1 MARICP
7 YPGLRPFNEEESLYF
22 KGRGKHID
30 RIKEILEERKFLMV
44 TGASGDGKSSLI
56 FAGLLP
62 IIKAGFLKAK
72 FNRWTFA
79 LFKPERNP
87 ISNLAVELANCLK
100 YENKKTVEANLQL
113 GYSAIVD
120 LYKNSPLFNEKN
132 PRESANLFIL
142 VDQFEELFTY
152 PENYSN
158 GGVSAEVKLLANLLL
173 ETYLLAKQE
182 DLPIYM
188 VCTMRSDYIS
198 NCAAVNGFPELI
210 GESHFFVPRLK
221 RSELI
226 NIIEEP
232 AILSGNKISK
242 RLVSRLVNDV
252 KDGTDALPVLQHALN
267 QIWHQYELGEAD
279 EMDLIHYSMVG
290 GLSLSELPE
299 SEQLEISEWFESL
312 PEYKKN
318 LYLDPGLHN
327 VLNANADEIFEI
339 AHLTHT
345 GIDIS
350 KEESQHII
358 ESTFKC
364 LTKIDDNKAIR
375 NRMTLIEIAEMI
387 GDSEDL
393 SKIEAVLLN
402 YRKEGNT
409 LLYPFVKNE
418 GENGQLSENSILDIT
433 HEALIR
439 NWKKLKDWTNEEHE
453 SVKIYED
460 YNTQLERWLENDKKK
475 DYLLPLG
482 SLSYFET
489 WYKNQSYEPLPWIKR
504 YLSYN
509 KLESQLLN
517 GSNAAHS
524 KTVSSLKQGV
534 YDSLL
539 ATHFSNI
546 KDFIAQ
552 SRKNVDRKKK
562 LARIVSTVISVL
574 LVISVAALFWNIH
587 LRKISKSNEIAMKAF
602 LKLDDDPTLAYRF
615 AENAYQIKSTSL
627 AKQAL
632 MEAYCHPPFY
642 NLLDGH
648 KDFVIDAMFSP
659 DGQFILTASQD
670 NTAKLWNLEGI
681 ELNTL
686 KGHKQPLVLR
696 GKTASFSSDGQYI
709 VTCSLDS
716 TAILWSA
723 QGSFITKMDHD
734 GEVFSCQFSKDNRAI
749 LTTSADKFARIW
761 NLDGKCIQTL
771 QGHRATVYDA
781 CYSKDGNTIVTIS
794 ADSTAILWNKVG
806 DKQLIFENHNARIT
820 EVSFLNNQSVI
831 TTDSK
836 GQVLVWDFEGNISL
850 TVQAHSGRVRNLA
863 VAHNESYFITTGD
876 DKQIKIWNLEGKNI
890 ASLEGHEGLI
900 WGIAISSN
908 DSIIATTANDGTAR
922 IWNTQGEELSILKG
936 HTAQVFTGVFS
947 PDNQLLVTTSHDAT
961 ARVWKISPIKKQLL
975 LGHSGYILNGNF
987 SSDGKH
993 VVTAGWDYSARIWDM
1008 EGRLVQILDDHP
1020 SFVIYYADFLPNNKH
1035 VLTTCSDHNVRIWD
1049 FNGVLIQTLIGHTS
1063 RIWMSSFTPDS
1074 RYILTSSSQDDVKL
1088 WNMEGKDLY
1097 TFKDGFS
1104 GCFSP
1109 NGRSISVAFEN
1120 DVVGIYHW
1128 DGKNDSI
1135 PRIYKELKGYTSGMY
1150 TNNFSPR
1157 GTYISTLSNDST
1169 VVLLDSRGNVFKEFD
1184 PLPDAIDMIRFSKD
1198 EKYVLAVCENAV
1210 HIWEIQGG
1218 KVAVLNG
1225 HTEVVHEADFSPDAR
1240 YVITG
1245 SDDYTARLWD
1255 INGEELLVYSGHKK
1269 AVRTALFSPDGK
1281 HILTTSRDHTARIMP
1296 ISIDEVLKKV
1306 NVEKERGNIWKL
1318 SKEAEETFGID

>member
-1 MARICP
+1 MFR
-7 YPGLRPFNEEESLYF
+7 
-22 KGRGKHID
+22 
-30 RIKEILEERKFLMV
+30 
-44 TGASGDGKSSLI
+44 
-56 FAGLLP
+56 
-62 IIKAGFLKAK
+62 
-72 FNRWTFA
+72 
-79 LFKPERNP
+79 PERNP
-87 ISNLAVELANCLK
+87 VANLAVELANCLK
-100 YENKKTVEANLQL
+100 YENKDTVEANLQL

-152 PENYSN
+152 TENYSN
-158 GGVSAEVKLLANLLL
+158 GSVSAQVKLLSNLLL
-173 ETYLLAKQE
+173 ETYLIAKQE
-182 DLPIYM
+182 DLPIYV

-198 NCAAVNGFPELI
+198 HCAAVNGFPELI

-221 RSELI
+221 RAELI

-232 AILSGNKISK
+232 ALLTGNKISK

-267 QIWHQYELGEAD
+267 QIWHQYELNEAD

-327 VLNANADEIFEI
+327 VLNAHADEIFET
-339 AHLTHT
+339 AHLTHPEV
-345 GIDIS
+345 DIS

-375 NRMTLIEIAEMI
+375 NRMTLKEIAEMI
-387 GDSEDL
+387 GGEEL
-393 SKIEAVLLN
+393 STIEALLLN
-402 YRKEGNT
+402 YRMEGNT
-409 LLYPFVKNE
+409 LLYPFVKN
-418 GENGQLSENSILDIT
+418 GAKNGQLSEDSILDIT

-475 DYLLPLG
+475 DFLLPLG

-489 WYKNQSYEPLPWIKR
+489 WYKNQSYEPLAWIKR
-504 YLSYN
+504 YVSYD
-509 KLESQLLN
+509 KLESQILN
-517 GSNAAHS
+517 ASNVAHS

-534 YDSLL
+534 YDSFV

-546 KDFIAQ
+546 KDFIYQ

-562 LARIVSTVISVL
+562 FARVVSIVISVL

-587 LRKISKSNEIAMKAF
+587 LRKISKSNEIAMKSF
-602 LKLDDDPTLAYRF
+602 LKLEDDPTLAYRF

-648 KDFVIDAMFSP
+648 KGFVTNAVFSP
-659 DGQFILTASQD
+659 DGQFILTASRD
-670 NTAKLWNLEGI
+670 KTAKLWNLEGK

-686 KGHKQPLVLR
+686 RGHTQPLAAYT
-696 GKTASFSSDGQYI
+696 GNTASFSSDGQYI
-709 VTCSLDS
+709 VTGSLDS
-716 TAILWSA
+716 TARLWSA
-723 QGSFITKMDHD
+723 QGKFITKMEHD
-734 GEVFSCQFSKDNRAI
+734 GAVYFCQFSKDNQTI
-749 LTTSADKFARIW
+749 LSTSSDNFARIW

-771 QGHRATVYDA
+771 QGHRAKVYDA

-794 ADSTAILWNKVG
+794 ADSTAIVWNKAGEKV
-806 DKQLIFENHNARIT
+806 LIFKKHNARIT
-820 EVSFLNNQSVI
+820 EVSFLNDQSII

-836 GQVLVWDFEGNISL
+836 GQVILWDINGNVSL
-850 TVQAHSGRVRNLA
+850 TIQAHAGEVRNLA
-863 VAHNESYFITTGD
+863 VAHNGSYFITTGY
-876 DKQIKIWNLEGKNI
+876 DKLIKIWDLEGKHLT
-890 ASLEGHEGLI
+890 SLEGHDGLI
-900 WGIAISSN
+900 WDIAISSH
-908 DSIIATTANDGTAR
+908 DSLIATTANDGTIR
-922 IWNTQGEELSILKG
+922 IWNTQGIELSILKG
-936 HTAQVFTGVFS
+936 HTAQVFTAAFS
-947 PDNQLLVTTSHDAT
+947 PDDKLLVTTSHDAT
-961 ARVWKISPIKKQLL
+961 ARVWKISPMKKQLL

-987 SSDGKH
+987 SSNGQY
-993 VVTAGWDYSARIWDM
+993 VVTAGWDYSARIWDI

-1020 SFVIYYADFLPNNKH
+1020 SIVIYYADFLPNNKY

-1049 FNGVLIQTLIGHTS
+1049 FKGELIQTLTGHTS
-1063 RIWMSSFTPDS
+1063 RIWLSSFTPDS
-1074 RYILTSSSQDDVKL
+1074 KYILTSSSQDNVKL
-1088 WNMEGKDLY
+1088 WNIEGKDIY
-1097 TFKDGFS
+1097 TFKDSFTA
-1104 GCFSP
+1104 CFSP
-1109 NGRSISVAFEN
+1109 NGRRISVVFEN
-1120 DVVGIYHW
+1120 DVIGIYHW

-1135 PRIYKELKGYTSGMY
+1135 PRIYKEVKGYTFGFY
-1150 TNNFSPR
+1150 TNNFSPK
-1157 GTYISTLSNDST
+1157 GTYISTLLNDST
-1169 VVLLDSRGNVFKEFD
+1169 VVLLDSRGIVFKELN
-1184 PLPDAIDMIRFSKD
+1184 PLPDEIHMIRFSKD
-1198 EKYVLAVCENAV
+1198 EKYVLAVCENTV
-1210 HIWEIQGG
+1210 HIWEIQGS

-1225 HTEVVHEADFSPDAR
+1225 HTEVIHEADFSPDSK
-1240 YVITG
+1240 YIITG

-1255 INGEELLVYSGHKK
+1255 ITGKELLVYSGHKK
-1269 AVRTALFSPDGK
+1269 AVRTALFSPNGK
-1281 HILTTSRDHTARIMP
+1281 SILTTSRDHTARIMP
-1296 ISIDEVLKKV
+1296 ISIDE
-1306 NVEKERGNIWKL
+1306 
-1318 SKEAEETFGID
+1318 